1 MNDKIAQFEKNMVF
15 ISTMKG
21 RLIITSIISASSSF
35 GVALAGY
42 KGIFLHIIFFIF
54 FIFYFLLVTYAG
66 PTYLKYLHEQAQNAA
81 SKRK

>member
-1 MNDKIAQFEKNMVF
+1 MTDKIAQLEKNMAF

-21 RLIITSIISASSSF
+21 RLIITSVISASSSF

-42 KGIFLHIIFFIF
+42 KGIFLHILF
-54 FIFYFLLVTYAG
+54 FIFYYLLVTYAG
-66 PTYLKYLHEQAQNAA
+66 PPYLKYLHKQAENAA

>member
-1 MNDKIAQFEKNMVF
+1 MNDKIAQLEKNMVF

-54 FIFYFLLVTYAG
+54 YFLLVTYAG